1 MASSCSCFSM
11 RWDRIQ
17 FFLNLFRSH
26 SIIQIIVE
34 SSSDEDNNDEGW
46 VIQVAHLNLVDL
58 AGSERADQ
66 TGADGERLKESK
78 MINLSLLTLGLVIRK
93 LADQQESEH
102 IPYRDSKLTRILQN
116 SLGGNSK

>member
-1 MASSCSCFSM
+1 MGQNSKVFCFS
-11 RWDRIQ
+11 
-17 FFLNLFRSH
+17 NLFRSH

-34 SSSDEDNNDEGW
+34 SSSDEDNNDEGR

-78 MINLSLLTLGLVIRK
+78 IINLSLLTLGLVIRK

>member
-1 MASSCSCFSM
+1 MGQNSKLFCF
-11 RWDRIQ
+11 
-17 FFLNLFRSH
+17 FNLFRSH

-34 SSSDEDNNDEGW
+34 SSSDEDNNDEGR

-78 MINLSLLTLGLVIRK
+78 MINLSLLSLGLVIRK
-93 LADQQESEH
+93 LAEHVESKY